1 MAINSVILVGNV
13 TADPRK
19 GKAGETPFI
28 EFSIAVNEFKGGEE
42 VANFF
47 DCTIYGKRAVA
58 LADLVKKGQRVAVS
72 GRLRQDRWKTE
83 DDKTR
88 TKVSIVVNDLEFMS
102 AKAADNEPLPW

>member
-1 MAINSVILVGNV
+1 MTINSVILVGNV

-19 GKAGETPFI
+19 GKADETPFI
-28 EFSIAVNEFKGGEE
+28 EFGIAVNEFKGGEE

-47 DCTIYGKRAVA
+47 DCTIYGKRAVS

-72 GRLRQDRWKTE
+72 GRLRQDRWKT
-83 DDKTR
+83 DDEKTR

-102 AKAADNEPLPW
+102 AKPADNEPLPW